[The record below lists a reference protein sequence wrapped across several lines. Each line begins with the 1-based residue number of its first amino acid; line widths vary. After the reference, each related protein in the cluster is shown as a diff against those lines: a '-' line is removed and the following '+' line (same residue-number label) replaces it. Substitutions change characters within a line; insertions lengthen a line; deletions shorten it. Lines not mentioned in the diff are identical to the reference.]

1 MDELKLMEEQR
12 DNLLKEMQK
21 ANEERNFEMFDE
33 KENELRELE
42 NKIKIFKLSNKTGF
56 EKTNEDDVKKTDMRK
71 LVSEV
76 ISTRDE
82 INISD
87 YELRDSEI
95 VIGSASGSQ
104 KSLGNIAKT
113 TFANYIIKK
122 ASEVSPLFES
132 CRIEILPG
140 KTHVIPVQKTKLG
153 KFVKTSEVAAYIK
166 QTAEFEPIK
175 LESVKYT
182 NLVVLSEEVLEDTG
196 YDIESEM
203 REQILESYGETLD
216 HLIVVGD
223 SSSKVEG
230 LNMLSDSSGAKKVVQ
245 DSSGVITIDELMK
258 MYFSIKYSYR
268 KNAKWVFSTEV
279 AEKLANLKDDMGR
292 PLLTPSYNNAPFG
305 EGSTLLGKPVIIND
319 NVSTMSSSSKS
330 IFFGDLKKA
339 IIVGPR
345 RNLTLKKSEEI
356 GFLNDSIALKASVR
370 LDIKIALQEAI
381 CYYECV

>member
-21 ANEERNFEMFDE
+21 ANEERNFEIFDE
-33 KENELRELE
+33 KESELRELE

-132 CRIEILPG
+132 CRIETLPG

-153 KFVKTSEVAAYIK
+153 KFVKTSEVADYIK

-196 YDIESEM
+196 YDIESE
-203 REQILESYGETLD
+203 
-216 HLIVVGD
+216 
-223 SSSKVEG
+223 
-230 LNMLSDSSGAKKVVQ
+230 
-245 DSSGVITIDELMK
+245 
-258 MYFSIKYSYR
+258 
-268 KNAKWVFSTEV
+268 
-279 AEKLANLKDDMGR
+279 
-292 PLLTPSYNNAPFG
+292 
-305 EGSTLLGKPVIIND
+305 
-319 NVSTMSSSSKS
+319 
-330 IFFGDLKKA
+330 
-339 IIVGPR
+339 
-345 RNLTLKKSEEI
+345 
-356 GFLNDSIALKASVR
+356 
-370 LDIKIALQEAI
+370 
-381 CYYECV
+381 